1 MPFAEKLAK
10 LRKDSGDT
18 VQQTVQIMEGH
29 HSTAG

>member
-10 LRKDSGDT
+10 LRKDSRDT
-18 VQQTVQIMEGH
+18 AQQTVQIMEGH